1 MTGTDRAIRW
11 STIAAVSVVAGIAGW
26 VSYIHAYDVI
36 RAHGE
41 AGLVGRVYSGTVDG
55 LIYCASMVLLD
66 SARRGI
72 GAPVIARWLLAAGI
86 GATLLANVL
95 AGLSW
100 GPLGAVVAAWPALA
114 LVGSYELL
122 MLIIRG
128 SVSTASGGP
137 STVPGPPAELNGH
150 GREAAERFAADLA
163 RGEVPGVRRIRR
175 EMHLGQPR
183 AQQVRAHLEALA
195 STNGHR
201 EEVS

>member
-41 AGLVGRVYSGTVDG
+41 AGLVGRVYPGTVDG

-72 GAPVIARWLLAAGI
+72 AAPVIARWLLAAGI

-128 SVSTASGGP
+128 SVRDVP
-137 STVPGPPAELNGH
+137 VPVPGEPAVTNG
-150 GREAAERFAADLA
+150 
-163 RGEVPGVRRIRR
+163 VPGYVHEAQRVFAEEVAAGDVPTVRRIRS
-175 EMHLGQPR
+175 EMGVGSHR
-183 AQQVRAHLEALA
+183 AQQVRAHLEALTHA
-195 STNGHR
+195 
-201 EEVS
+201 